1 MACVAGQM
9 LLELDHLL
17 VHCDGHGYAAP
28 SLQGR
33 LLSSA
38 HLALLSSCLVQE
50 DRLSMTAAQAE
61 QARLRAEQEAAQV
74 RCALRLELCCHVAGM
89 HWRQIWAGGIRPAF
103 LADSALP

>member
-1 MACVAGQM
+1 
-9 LLELDHLL
+9 
-17 VHCDGHGYAAP
+17 
-28 SLQGR
+28 
-33 LLSSA
+33 
-38 HLALLSSCLVQE
+38 
-50 DRLSMTAAQAE
+50 MTAAQAE